1 MTTYQMVRRF
11 TIAFLLAVI
20 LAACLFISKAQ
31 AQDDGGGEIVVPR
44 PKSFCET
51 LEPWGYWFFFW
62 GCHLHYQVTFTV
74 IQTPLPIVVPVIV
87 EKK

>member
-11 TIAFLLAVI
+11 TIAFLIAVI
-20 LAACLFISKAQ
+20 LAVCLFISKAQ
-31 AQDDGGGEIVVPR
+31 AQDDGGEIQVPK

-51 LEPWGYWFFFW
+51 LEPYGYWWFFW
-62 GCHLHYQVTFTV
+62 GCNLHYQITFTV
-74 IQTPLPIVVPVIV
+74 IRTPLPIVVPVIV